1 MDNDTKMKLTP
12 ILLRSK
18 LGQFVSEE
26 EHEFARRCWREW
38 PKEYS
43 ALQTDEVNPEA
54 AKHIPALDES
64 ISSTVLSRGRLAR
77 LGHREHREHRADG
90 EIDRPSL
97 QSCCE
102 IQPAW

>member
-18 LGQFVSEE
+18 LRQFVSEG

-54 AKHIPALDES
+54 AKHNTITRPVKQFNGSQPRSPRPAPAPR
-64 ISSTVLSRGRLAR
+64 TPRGRR
-77 LGHREHREHRADG
+77 T
-90 EIDRPSL
+90 
-97 QSCCE
+97 
-102 IQPAW
+102 